1 MMAKSFSIASDESD
15 KDQTQTGVEGYA
27 WFLERLKEE
36 SCKELVSKLRAF
48 CARFSPE
55 MNREDASLRFQI
67 FLEKAHSKILTAPP
81 FEKLT
86 SPAQKE
92 RVMDCLEKF
101 LVKHLGPKVYDANP
115 DDSVSDKLLFEK
127 MQAMQTGGLSLKKH
141 LRGPSLPTELTDLA
155 VKELQSL
162 QSYRAPKDKLQ
173 CILNAQ
179 KVIRHALDIKA
190 AGEWSADDLLPVII
204 HCVVRARPQRL
215 QSDASLI
222 RWFSAPGRLEGEND
236 YIFTQLELAI
246 AFIRDFD
253 LRLLR
258 PVTAELRESL
268 DGITGNYDTLS
279 LTLSDLPGFVRECQ
293 DMHEFLEILCPGRAT
308 GYDGAVSLAKF
319 PVVLEWYAS
328 QADFFRKLKA
338 TIEI

>member
-1 MMAKSFSIASDESD
+1 MAESFSIASDESD
-15 KDQTQTGVEGYA
+15 KDLAQSGIEGYA
-27 WFLERLKEE
+27 WFLDRLKDD
-36 SCKELVSKLRAF
+36 SCKELVAKLRAF
-48 CARFSPE
+48 CGRFSPE
-55 MNREDASLRFQI
+55 MNREDASLRFQV
-67 FLEKAHSKILTAPP
+67 FLEKAHSKLLTAPP

-86 SPAQKE
+86 SQSQKD

-101 LVKHLGPKVYDANP
+101 LIKHLGPKVYDANP
-115 DDSVSDKLLFEK
+115 EDAVTDKLLHEK
-127 MQAMQTGGLSLKKH
+127 MIAMQTGGLSLSKH
-141 LRGPSLPTELTDLA
+141 LRGPSLPIELTDLA

-190 AGEWSADDLLPVII
+190 AGEWSADDLLPVTIQ
-204 HCVVRARPQRL
+204 CVVRARPQRL

-222 RWFSAPGRLEGEND
+222 RWFSAPGRLQGEND

-246 AFIRDFD
+246 EFIRDFD

-258 PVTAELRESL
+258 PVNAELREILES
-268 DGITGNYDTLS
+268 ITCSFDAS
-279 LTLSDLPGFVRECQ
+279 SIVLSDLPAFVKECQ
-293 DMHEFLEILCPGRAT
+293 AMHDFLEILCPGRVT
-308 GYDGAVSLAKF
+308 GYEPSATLAKF
-319 PVVLEWYAS
+319 PGVFEWYSA